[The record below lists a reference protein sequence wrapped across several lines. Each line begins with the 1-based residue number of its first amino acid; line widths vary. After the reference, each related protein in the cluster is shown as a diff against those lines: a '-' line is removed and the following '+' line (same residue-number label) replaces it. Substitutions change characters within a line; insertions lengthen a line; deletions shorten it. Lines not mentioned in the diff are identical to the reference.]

1 MADELDR
8 QIKAVEAEIAE
19 VKGEIKDV
27 SEQLKLIVAQLADP
41 ELRGEPRAEL
51 LEREKRLGKE
61 MERLGTKEH
70 DLREEK
76 LLIAKQQQGAF
87 CRLWPRCS
95 AHILW

>member
-1 MADELDR
+1 MSDKLDV
-8 QIKAVEAEIAE
+8 QIKAVEAKI
-19 VKGEIKDV
+19 VKVEGEIEKV
-27 SEQLKLIVAQLADP
+27 TTRLE
-41 ELRGEPRAEL
+41 ELNK
-51 LEREKRLGKE
+51 ERRVGQVVQNERLDKEEEFLRKE